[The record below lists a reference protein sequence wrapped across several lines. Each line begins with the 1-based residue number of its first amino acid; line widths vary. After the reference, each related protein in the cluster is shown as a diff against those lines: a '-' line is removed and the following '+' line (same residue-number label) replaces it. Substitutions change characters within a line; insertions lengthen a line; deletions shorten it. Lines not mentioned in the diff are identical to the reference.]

1 MTLLITGTGSL
12 AKRIM
17 YRFKDKYNKIVA
29 FSRDEYKHTLLPE
42 WVTSEIGD
50 IRDYDRLDFVF
61 KSHQPDVVIATSS
74 LKHVNL
80 SEYYPMEF
88 VKTNIIG
95 TDNTAR
101 ACHLNHVQKALFIN
115 TDKSVSPVST
125 YGSSKQIA
133 RSIWNDFASR
143 SDTTFLSCLYAN
155 VLKSKGS
162 IVPIWEK
169 NLLEGRPL
177 TLTHEECTRFM
188 FTLDDAV
195 TLIEYALDFG
205 YSGDCIVPVMD
216 SFRMI
221 DVIKALGIIHNK
233 TPNIIS
239 ENKLRPGEKLHEEMM
254 TEMEMSRS
262 YYLRDFQGVLNN
274 QYLSILPTIEIKNGQ
289 TAYPNYQYKGKVLR
303 SDNFINKNIE
313 DLVSLINK
321 SYVDI

>member
-17 YRFKDKYNKIVA
+17 YRFKDKYSKIVA

-61 KSHQPDVVIATSS
+61 KSHKPDIVIATSS

-101 ACHLNHVQKALFIN
+101 ACHLNGVKKALFVN

-133 RSIWNDFASR
+133 RSIWTDFASR
-143 SDTTFLSCLYAN
+143 SDTNFLSVLYAN
-155 VLKSKGS
+155 VLKSRGS
-162 IVPIWEK
+162 IIPIWEK
-169 NLLEGRPL
+169 NLLENKPL
-177 TLTHEECTRFM
+177 VLTHEECTRFM
-188 FTLDDAV
+188 FTLDDSV
-195 TLIEYALDFG
+195 TLIEKALNFG
-205 YSGDCIVPVMD
+205 FSGDCIVPVMD
-216 SFRMI
+216 SFRMV
-221 DVIKALGIIHNK
+221 DVIKALGIIHDK
-233 TPNIIS
+233 KPEIVS

-254 TEMEMSRS
+254 TEMEMTRS
-262 YYLRDFQGVLNN
+262 YYLRDNN
-274 QYLSILPTIEIKNGQ
+274 GFDTNYVSILPTIKMKLEQAFLQGQ
-289 TAYPNYQYKGKVLR
+289 RYTGKVLR
-303 SDNFINKNIE
+303 SDNFINNNIDE
-313 DLVSLINK
+313 LVSLINK
-321 SYVDI
+321 SYVD